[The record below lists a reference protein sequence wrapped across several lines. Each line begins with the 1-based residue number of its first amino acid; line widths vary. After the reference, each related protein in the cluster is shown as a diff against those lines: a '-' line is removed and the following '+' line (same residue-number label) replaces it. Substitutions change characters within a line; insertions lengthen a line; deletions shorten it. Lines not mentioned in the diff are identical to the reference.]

1 MVKSFYDPR
10 IKAEGKEEAKIDIVK
25 NMLADGESEEKIKKY
40 TGVTDKD
47 IEKIKKIIE
56 AQGEH

>member
-10 IKAEGKEEAKIDIVK
+10 IEEKAKLDVAQ
-25 NMLADGESEEKIKKY
+25 NMLIDGESEEKIKKY